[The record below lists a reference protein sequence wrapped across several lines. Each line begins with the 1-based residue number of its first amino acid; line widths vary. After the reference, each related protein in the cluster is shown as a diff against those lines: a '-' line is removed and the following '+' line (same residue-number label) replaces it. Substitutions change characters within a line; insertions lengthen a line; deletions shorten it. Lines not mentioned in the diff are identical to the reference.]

1 MTDISQVNTVFQL
14 LSLAKRKISPGA
26 WDYLMGGSETET
38 TLNQN
43 RLALDR
49 LAFRPR
55 VLRNVENV
63 DTSTTLLGQKLKL
76 PIVLAP
82 IGSMQDIIAE
92 GGVVPTRAAA
102 RAGVVH
108 MLSSVCAPGLEE
120 VSRAADYPKFFQLYV
135 RGDKA
140 WVDSTIKRAL
150 EFGYRAICLTV
161 DRAAYGRRERD
172 LAKGHRPTARV
183 GHAPEAFQAAF
194 DWDDVDR
201 IRSFVNVPLILKG
214 ISTAEDAEI
223 GVARGVDCIYVSNH
237 GGRQLDQSVGTSA
250 ALPEIVAAVD
260 GRAEIIVDGGILR
273 GTDVLK
279 ALALGATAVGVG
291 RLQGIALGAGGEDAV
306 VRMLEIVANE
316 VAGSMALLG
325 VTKLA
330 ELNPHYLTS
339 AEPIART
346 WIESA
351 FPLMREGYGA
361 PANEIRELS
370 LALPGD
376 AAGLRA
382 QASKS

>member
-1 MTDISQVNTVFQL
+1 MTDISQVNTLFQL
-14 LSLAKRKISPGA
+14 LSMAKRRLSPGA

-55 VLRNVENV
+55 VLRDVSNI

-120 VSRAADYPKFFQLYV
+120 VSRAADHPKFFQLYV
-135 RGDKA
+135 RGDKQ

-150 EFGYRAICLTV
+150 DFGYRAICLTV

-183 GHAPEAFQAAF
+183 GHASEEFQAAF
-194 DWDDVDR
+194 NWEDVDR
-201 IRSFVNVPLILKG
+201 IRGYVNVPLIVKG

-237 GGRQLDQSVGTSA
+237 GGRQLDHAQGTIA
-250 ALPEIVAAVD
+250 ALPEIVAAVG
-260 GRAEIIVDGGILR
+260 GRAEIIVDGCILR

-279 ALALGATAVGVG
+279 ALALGATAVGLG

-306 VRMLEIVANE
+306 VRMLELVGNEIV
-316 VAGSMALLG
+316 GSMALLG
-325 VTKLA
+325 VTKVA
-330 ELNPHYLTS
+330 ELNASYLAL
-339 AEPIART
+339 AEARAGN
-346 WIESA
+346 WLESA

-361 PANEIRELS
+361 PASEIRELS
-370 LALPGD
+370 LMLPGESVKN
-376 AAGLRA
+376 GN
-382 QASKS
+382 

>member
-1 MTDISQVNTVFQL
+1 MTDISQVSTVFQL
-14 LSLAKRKISPGA
+14 LSLAKRRLSPGA
-26 WDYLMGGSETET
+26 WDYMMGGSETET

-55 VLRNVENV
+55 VLRNVEHI

-102 RAGVVH
+102 RAGVIH

-135 RGDKA
+135 RGDKD
-140 WVDSTIKRAL
+140 WVDGTIKRAL

-172 LAKGHRPTARV
+172 IAKDHRPTARV
-183 GHAPEAFQAAF
+183 GHASETFQAAF
-194 DWDDVDR
+194 NWDDVDR
-201 IRSFVNVPLILKG
+201 IRSYVKVPLILKG

-223 GVARGVDCIYVSNH
+223 SIARGVDCIYVSNH
-237 GGRQLDQSVGTSA
+237 GGRQLDHSVGTIA
-250 ALPEIVAAVD
+250 ALPEIVAAVR
-260 GRAEIIVDGGILR
+260 GRAEIIIDGGFLR

-291 RLQGIALGAGGEDAV
+291 RLQGIALGAGGEAAV
-306 VRMLEIVANE
+306 VRMLEIIENE
-316 VAGSMALLG
+316 IVRSMALLG
-325 VTKLA
+325 VTEIA
-330 ELNPHYLTS
+330 ELNPRFLTS
-339 AEPIART
+339 AEPIPRT
-346 WIESA
+346 WLESA

-361 PANEIRELS
+361 PASEIRELS
-370 LALPGD
+370 LRLPGG
-376 AAGLRA
+376 AAL
-382 QASKS
+382 

>member
-1 MTDISQVNTVFQL
+1 MTDISQVSTVFQL
-14 LSLAKRKISPGA
+14 LSLAKRRLSPGA
-26 WDYLMGGSETET
+26 WDYMMGGSETET

-55 VLRNVENV
+55 VLRNVEHI
-63 DTSTTLLGQKLKL
+63 DTGTTLLGQKLKL

-102 RAGVVH
+102 RAGVIH

-135 RGDKA
+135 RGDKD

-172 LAKGHRPTARV
+172 IAKDHRPTARV
-183 GHAPEAFQAAF
+183 GHASETFQAAF
-194 DWDDVDR
+194 NWDDVDR
-201 IRSFVNVPLILKG
+201 IRSYVKVPLILKG

-237 GGRQLDQSVGTSA
+237 GGRQLDHSVGTTA
-250 ALPEIVAAVD
+250 ALPEIVAAVG
-260 GRAEIIVDGGILR
+260 GRAEIIIDGGFLR

-291 RLQGIALGAGGEDAV
+291 RLQGIALGAGGEAAV
-306 VRMLEIVANE
+306 VRMLEIIENE
-316 VAGSMALLG
+316 IVRAMALLG
-325 VTKLA
+325 VTKIA
-330 ELNPHYLTS
+330 ELNLRYLTS
-339 AEPIART
+339 AEPIPRP
-346 WIESA
+346 WLESA

-361 PANEIRELS
+361 PASEIRELS
-370 LALPGD
+370 LRLPGG
-376 AAGLRA
+376 AAV
-382 QASKS
+382 

>member
-1 MTDISQVNTVFQL
+1 
-14 LSLAKRKISPGA
+14 
-26 WDYLMGGSETET
+26 
-38 TLNQN
+38 
-43 RLALDR
+43 
-49 LAFRPR
+49 
-55 VLRNVENV
+55 
-63 DTSTTLLGQKLKL
+63 
-76 PIVLAP
+76 
-82 IGSMQDIIAE
+82 
-92 GGVVPTRAAA
+92 
-102 RAGVVH
+102 

-135 RGDKA
+135 RGDKE

-172 LAKGHRPTARV
+172 LAKGHRPTVRV
-183 GHAPEAFQAAF
+183 GHASETFQAAF
-194 DWDDVDR
+194 NWDDVDR
-201 IRSFVNVPLILKG
+201 IRSYVNVPLILKG

-237 GGRQLDQSVGTSA
+237 GGRQLDHSQGTIS
-250 ALPEIVAAVD
+250 ALPEIVAAVG

-279 ALALGATAVGVG
+279 ALALGATAVGIG
-291 RLQGIALGAGGEDAV
+291 RLQGIALGAGGEGAV
-306 VRMLEIVANE
+306 VRMFEIVEDEIVRA
-316 VAGSMALLG
+316 MALLG

-339 AEPIART
+339 VEPLART
-346 WIESA
+346 WLESA

-361 PANEIRELS
+361 PASEIRELS

-376 AAGLRA
+376 VLA
-382 QASKS
+382 QRVKTRNS

>member
-14 LSLAKRKISPGA
+14 LSLAKRRISPGA
-26 WDYLMGGSETET
+26 WDYMMGGSETET

-55 VLRNVENV
+55 VLRNVEHV

-120 VSRAADYPKFFQLYV
+120 VSRAADHPKFFQLYV

-201 IRSFVNVPLILKG
+201 IRSFVNVPLIIKG

-237 GGRQLDQSVGTSA
+237 GGRQLDHSVGTIA

-306 VRMLEIVANE
+306 VRMLEIIANE
-316 VAGSMALLG
+316 IAGSMALLG
-325 VTKLA
+325 VTKLS
-330 ELNPHYLTS
+330 ELNPRYLTS

-370 LALPGD
+370 LALPGEV
-376 AAGLRA
+376 AGPRA

>member
-1 MTDISQVNTVFQL
+1 MTDISQVDTLFQL
-14 LSLAKRKISPGA
+14 LTLAKRRLSPGA

-55 VLRNVENV
+55 VLRNVERV
-63 DTSTTLLGQKLKL
+63 DTSTSLLGQKLKL
-76 PIVLAP
+76 PILLAP

-92 GGVVPTRAAA
+92 GGVVPTRAAE

-135 RGDKA
+135 RGDKE

-194 DWDDVDR
+194 NWDDVDR
-201 IRSFVNVPLILKG
+201 IRSFVKVPLVLKG

-223 GVARGVDCIYVSNH
+223 SVARGVDGIYVSNH
-237 GGRQLDQSVGTSA
+237 GGRQLDHSQGTIA
-250 ALPEIVAAVD
+250 ALPEIVAAVG

-291 RLQGIALGAGGEDAV
+291 RLQGIALGAGGEEAV

-316 VAGSMALLG
+316 IAGSMALLG

-330 ELNPHYLTS
+330 ELNQRYLTP
-339 AEPIART
+339 AEPLART
-346 WIESA
+346 WLESA
-351 FPLMREGYGA
+351 FPLMREGYGR
-361 PANEIRELS
+361 PASEIRDLS

-376 AAGLRA
+376 GAAR
-382 QASKS
+382 